1 MTDKEKQNFLE
12 NHLEALKSAVEDA
25 ADDGFYAD
33 IPEISKQILEVL
45 DRIPTM

>member
-1 MTDKEKQNFLE
+1 MTAKGKQDFLE
-12 NHLEALKSAVEDA
+12 NHLEALKSAVKKA

-45 DRIPTM
+45 DRIATM